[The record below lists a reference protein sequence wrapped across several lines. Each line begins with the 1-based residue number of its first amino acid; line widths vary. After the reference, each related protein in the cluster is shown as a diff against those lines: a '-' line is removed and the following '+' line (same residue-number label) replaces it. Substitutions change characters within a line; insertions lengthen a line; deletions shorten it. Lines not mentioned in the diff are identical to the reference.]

1 MSWQR
6 GPGPTGPER
15 TKGDRVPRAGSP
27 FGGDVVGGQAA
38 IRSSSGNW
46 CSASGAT
53 VVPSRSM
60 RDSARSSQRGSH
72 QLAFP
77 STGRDTEARD
87 HIDAA
92 RAVRAALPRRDR
104 HTVDIV
110 TAAAERSAARAT
122 GLAAEHLR
130 EYPDD
135 QLVRFVAAGLAAG
148 PGAGRSGASGAE
160 AP

>member
-1 MSWQR
+1 MTDAITAMAHGAADTEAR
-6 GPGPTGPER
+6 L
-15 TKGDRVPRAGSP
+15 RAA
-27 FGGDVVGGQAA
+27 VQAA
-38 IRSSSGNW
+38 PCAAVLR
-46 CSASGAT
+46 AA
-53 VVPSRSM
+53 
-60 RDSARSSQRGSH
+60 
-72 QLAFP
+72 LAWHLT

-92 RAVRAALPRRDR
+92 RAARAALSRRDR

-110 TAAAERSAARAT
+110 TAAAERSAGRAT

-135 QLVRFVAAGLAAG
+135 QLVRFVAAGLAARPGTG
-148 PGAGRSGASGAE
+148 PSGASGAA